1 MSRILFVED
10 EINLQTSLS
19 FILEREGH
27 TVTCVATGEEAL
39 QAAAQQTPDLV
50 LLDVN
55 LPGMD
60 GFAVCQ
66 RLRARPDTSDIL
78 IMLVTARTS
87 VDDVVQG
94 FDSFAD
100 DYVTKPFHPR
110 VLLARIQAL
119 LRRRGEGAKGAL
131 GCQGLVIDPG
141 AREVRL
147 EGRLLDLTKTEFDLL
162 TLFASQANHVFS
174 RTSILDVVRGSDTEV
189 AERTVDFQISGLRKK
204 LGSAAWHIETVRG
217 VGYKFVG

>member
-10 EINLQTSLS
+10 EINLQSSLS

-27 TVTCVATGEEAL
+27 EVVCVPTGEQAL
-39 QAAAQQTPDLV
+39 EHAARHPPDLV

-55 LPGMD
+55 LPGID

-66 RLRARPDTSDIL
+66 RLRARPETSGVS

-94 FDSFAD
+94 FASFAD

-110 VLLARIQAL
+110 VLLARVQAL
-119 LRRRGEGAKGAL
+119 LRRRGEVSPGTL
-131 GCQGLVIDPG
+131 GCEGLVIDTG
-141 AREVRL
+141 AREARV
-147 EGRLLDLTKTEFDLL
+147 EGRALELTKTEFDLL
-162 TLFASQANHVFS
+162 VLFAGHANHVFS
-174 RTSILDVVRGSDTEV
+174 RASILDVVRGVDTEV
-189 AERTVDFQISGLRKK
+189 SERTVDFQISGLRKK
-204 LGSAAWHIETVRG
+204 LGPAAWHIETVRG
-217 VGYKFVG
+217 VGYKFVS